1 MVENSEGNPMFLQ
14 NLFHFF
20 SPAAAERRARYRQ
33 VFFELEQMTARELD
47 ELGIRRCDIP
57 RIARESAVI

>member
-1 MVENSEGNPMFLQ
+1 MSLQ
-14 NLFHFF
+14 NIFRFF

-33 VFFELEQMTARELD
+33 VCFELEHMSARELD

-57 RIARESAVI
+57 RVARESAAI

>member
-1 MVENSEGNPMFLQ
+1 MFLLQ
-14 NLFHFF
+14 ILYSLTHLDVF

-33 VFFELEQMTARELD
+33 VFFELEHMTARELT

-57 RIARESAVI
+57 RIARESAAA

>member
-1 MVENSEGNPMFLQ
+1 MFLQ
-14 NLFHFF
+14 NIFHFF
-20 SPAAAERRARYRQ
+20 SPAAAARRARYRQ

-57 RIARESAVI
+57 RIARESAAA